1 MNGGGRHFYKQI
13 HTTGIVFHHRPFLK
27 SQQQQQTVNMV
38 CCIWYIC
45 YFVCYKRFLHAR
57 KPQSCHIGGLII
69 YFECQINLIIL
80 MFHFLLRAKLTTYIT
95 IHILLWQYCNVVV
108 TIFVIILHILYLL
121 IKPQTERKW
130 KTYIM
135 HTVYAWISYTVC
147 VQKVSRA

>member
-1 MNGGGRHFYKQI
+1 MNGDGRHFYKQI
-13 HTTGIVFHHRPFLK
+13 HTQQVSSSIIDRFWNRNNNERLIWFVVFD
-27 SQQQQQTVNMV
+27 
-38 CCIWYIC
+38 IC
-45 YFVCYKRFLHAR
+45 NFVCYKRFLHAR

-95 IHILLWQYCNVVV
+95 IYILLWQYCNVVV

-135 HTVYAWISYTVC
+135 HTYAWISYTVC

>member
-27 SQQQQQTVNMV
+27 SQQQQTVNMV

-69 YFECQINLIIL
+69 YIECQINLIIL
-80 MFHFLLRAKLTTYIT
+80 MFQISITCQPNHKYYNTHFTVAILQCSGDDICYNLEYFIFIDKTTNRKKMKNLHYT
-95 IHILLWQYCNVVV
+95 HCVCMN
-108 TIFVIILHILYLL
+108 IIYRMCS
-121 IKPQTERKW
+121 K
-130 KTYIM
+130 
-135 HTVYAWISYTVC
+135 S
-147 VQKVSRA
+147 